1 MFQRTLTALVG
12 IAVIVAAVWW
22 GAPWLTVLVVVI
34 AAQGVREVYRL
45 LPRGAGPLPVTLG
58 AMWVIALVLGAQTAS
73 SLTNFLLISAGILA
87 AGSFASLLWLV
98 ACYSE
103 GRYLTAALYL
113 LGGPVYVGF
122 LLAHS
127 LALRDIGE
135 TADVGRDWL
144 LLSLLV
150 VFATDTGAFLV
161 GSTLGTHR
169 MAPNLSP
176 NKTWEGAAGGFI
188 LAVAAAVMLGLAFGV
203 ATPRWQLGVIGAT
216 VGVIAQCGDLLESKL
231 KRLSNVKDAGNII
244 PGHGGVLDRLDSVVV
259 SIPAVYYL
267 LISVFEP

>member
-1 MFQRTLTALVG
+1 MLQRTLTALVG

-34 AAQGVREVYRL
+34 AAQSIREVYRL

-58 AMWVIALVLGAQTAS
+58 AMWVIALVMGGQAAS
-73 SLTNFLLISAGILA
+73 SLDSFLLISAGILA
-87 AGSFASLLWLV
+87 AGSFAGLLWLV
-98 ACYSE
+98 AYYSG
-103 GRYLTAALYL
+103 GRYLTAVLYL
-113 LGGPVYVGF
+113 VGGPVYVGF

-135 TADVGRDWL
+135 TGDVGRDWL
-144 LLSLLV
+144 LLALLV

-161 GSTLGTHR
+161 GRTLGRHR
-169 MAPNLSP
+169 MAPSISP
-176 NKTWEGAAGGFI
+176 NKTWEGAAGG
-188 LAVAAAVMLGLAFGV
+188 LVWAVVAAMVLGLAFDV
-203 ATPRWQLGVIGAT
+203 ATPRWQQGVIGAT
-216 VGVIAQCGDLLESKL
+216 VGVLAQCGDLLESKL
-231 KRLSNVKDAGNII
+231 KRLSNVKDAGSII

-267 LISVFEP
+267 LVTVFEP